1 MYAGS
6 PATTFRPSILVN
18 MGILKR
24 YYKPFSITKSN
35 FPFSITNRVHLEV
48 DITWQQKAKDRVI
61 AAMTSPEELT
71 GLDRI
76 PPALSGIANRNLIVQ
91 NFFHQ
96 ILSDLLMFIIQT
108 GIGWYTDFE
117 KMFNNKS
124 VFTEFIIVGFPGS
137 PGLQYF
143 FFFLLLITYL
153 LTLLCNFL
161 IMIITSTEK
170 CLFTPMYF
178 YIRNLS
184 FLEVCYVSVIV
195 PKILD
200 TITIHGRFISFFS
213 CISQLF
219 FFFFLSS
226 TECFLFGVMA
236 YDRYIAICHPLHYAA
251 LMNSDKCRCLTIGS
265 IIGGFVTTFPH
276 IVLISQ
282 LPFCRS
288 NVINHFFC
296 DSPPLLQLACAD
308 TYLIDLLDFSCA
320 CLVILTSMLVTLL
333 SYFHIIATIIIIPSK
348 RGRSRAFSTC
358 FTHLIVVSIYY
369 STVIF
374 MYVKPKVTF
383 SFTLNRVVA
392 VFYTIITPILNPIIY
407 CLRNKEVKESVR
419 KRLHLIN
426 YPLFRA
432 H

>member
-1 MYAGS
+1 M
-6 PATTFRPSILVN
+6 LVKMTLN
-18 MGILKR
+18 SCFL
-24 YYKPFSITKSN
+24 
-35 FPFSITNRVHLEV
+35 RVQLGL
-48 DITWQQKAKDRVI
+48 QKD
-61 AAMTSPEELT
+61 E
-71 GLDRI
+71 
-76 PPALSGIANRNLIVQ
+76 
-91 NFFHQ
+91 H
-96 ILSDLLMFIIQT
+96 
-108 GIGWYTDFE
+108 DFE
-117 KMFNNKS
+117 IMFKNKS
-124 VFTEFIIVGFPGS
+124 TFTEFIIVGFPGTS
-137 PGLQYF
+137 GFQYV

-161 IMIITSTEK
+161 IMVITSTEK

-195 PKILD
+195 PKVLD
-200 TITIHGRFISFFS
+200 TITIHGRFISFFG

-236 YDRYIAICHPLHYAA
+236 YDRYLAICHPLHYTA
-251 LMNSDKCRCLTIGS
+251 LMNSDKCRSLTIGS

-288 NVINHFFC
+288 NEINHFFC

-320 CLVILTSMLVTLL
+320 SLVILTSMLVTLL
-333 SYFHIIATIIIIPSK
+333 SYFHIIATIIVIPSK
-348 RGRSRAFSTC
+348 QGRSRAFSTC
-358 FTHLIVVSIYY
+358 CTHLIVVSIYY
-369 STVIF
+369 GTVIF

-419 KRLHLIN
+419 KRLHFIS
-426 YPLFRA
+426 YQLFRA